1 MKVTVL
7 IADDERE
14 YTEALAQRLE
24 LRGFSVTPV
33 FSGQSALDVLE
44 RVDIDV
50 VILDVNMPEIS
61 GIEALKTMKKLKPI
75 TPVIMLTG
83 AATVNNAIEGMK
95 QGAFDFLMKPV
106 DTDLLVEKI
115 NEAYDIRAKH
125 NERIRQAEIDTILKR
140 RGW

>member
-7 IADDERE
+7 IADDEKE
-14 YTEALAQRLE
+14 YAEALAQRLE

-33 FSGQSALDVLE
+33 FSGQSALDILSG
-44 RVDIDV
+44 VDIDV
-50 VILDVNMPEIS
+50 VILDVNMPGIS
-61 GIEALKTMKKLKPI
+61 GIDALKTMKKMKPI

-95 QGAFDFLMKPV
+95 KGAFDFLMKPV

-115 NEAYDIRAKH
+115 NDAYAIRAKH
-125 NERIRQAEIDTILKR
+125 NERIRQAEIDSILKR

>member
-1 MKVTVL
+1 MKVSVL
-7 IADDERE
+7 IVDDEKE
-14 YTEALAQRLE
+14 YTETLAQRLT

-33 FSGQSALDVLE
+33 CSGQSALDIMD

-50 VILDVNMPEIS
+50 VILDVNMPGLS
-61 GIEALKTMKKLKPI
+61 GIDTLKAMKKMKPI

-95 QGAFDFLMKPV
+95 QGAYDFLMKPV
-106 DTDLLVEKI
+106 DNALLVEKI
-115 NEAYDIRAKH
+115 KEAYAIREKH
-125 NERIRQAEIDTILKR
+125 NERIRQAEIDSILKR